1 MIITMGSVKIEVSRV
16 QNRRLNDDA
25 QRAHAQNALEQ
36 AIREARLA
44 REIAAA
50 SYLSGLR

>member
-16 QNRRLNDDA
+16 QNTRMGDDA
-25 QRAHAQNALEQ
+25 QRAHEQNALEQ

-44 REIAAA
+44 HEIAAA
-50 SYLSGLR
+50 AYLNGFR